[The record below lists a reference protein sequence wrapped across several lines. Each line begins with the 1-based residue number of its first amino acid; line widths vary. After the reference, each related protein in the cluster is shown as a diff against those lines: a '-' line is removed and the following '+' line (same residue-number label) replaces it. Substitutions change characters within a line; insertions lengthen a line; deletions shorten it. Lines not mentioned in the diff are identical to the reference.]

1 MKRQTTLQR
10 PMTMRR
16 VTQLLDA
23 NVAAGY
29 LEWYGV
35 DDDGEPLYRV
45 TDEGRRHVEE
55 DLLGGEHDE

>member
-10 PMTMRR
+10 PMTIKR
-16 VTQLLDA
+16 VTQALDA

-35 DDDGEPLYRV
+35 DDNGDPLYHV
-45 TDEGRRHVEE
+45 TEKGRLRAKEILEE
-55 DLLGGEHDE
+55 TAGHE